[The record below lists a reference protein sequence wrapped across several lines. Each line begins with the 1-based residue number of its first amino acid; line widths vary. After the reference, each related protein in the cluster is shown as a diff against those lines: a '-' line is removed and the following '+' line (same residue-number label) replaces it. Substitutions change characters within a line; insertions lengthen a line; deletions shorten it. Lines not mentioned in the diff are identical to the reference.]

1 MAQPAPTARQCTAV
15 FTGVM
20 IRNGVPLSDSLT
32 ADLTAVVVSR
42 EAALLEYLAAR
53 ARTQVEQVLAHGLRA
68 EAFRDGLTNAATWLS
83 HAATAAARRAED
95 ATKRQRALQR
105 RPATVTHGPT
115 LTHGPTPAT
124 RPPGAAQTA

>member
-15 FTGVM
+15 FTGVL

-42 EAALLEYLAAR
+42 EAALLEYLAVR

-68 EAFRDGLTNAATWLS
+68 EAFRDGSTNAATCMGP
-83 HAATAAARRAED
+83 AATAAARRAED
-95 ATKRQRALQR
+95 ATKLQRAR
-105 RPATVTHGPT
+105 RPGPAATVTHVPT
-115 LTHGPTPAT
+115 TAT
-124 RPPGAAQTA
+124 RPRGAAQTA

>member
-15 FTGVM
+15 LTGVM
-20 IRNGVPLSDSLT
+20 IRHGVPLTDSLT

-53 ARTQVEQVLAHGLRA
+53 ARTRVEQVLVHSVRA
-68 EAFRDGLTNAATWLS
+68 EAFRDGLNDAATWLS

-105 RPATVTHGPT
+105 ARWPGLAATVTHGPAT
-115 LTHGPTPAT
+115 AT
-124 RPPGAAQTA
+124 RPRGAAQTA